1 MNMSDVAEQYEF
13 DKRAEQERRGL
24 SNSNALQQALMPSK
38 PHCGSLNH
46 KLMAMR
52 PRDRIYIETTLDGF
66 AGVQR
71 GVTAKS
77 RRPSSMNGME
87 FTCALFTAV
96 SCSKAG
102 DIRYLVAVERTR

>member
-1 MNMSDVAEQYEF
+1 MTNHPIPTNPPPEP
-13 DKRAEQERRGL
+13 ERRGL
-24 SNSNALQQALMPSK
+24 TLSDVLQQVLMPSK
-38 PHCGSLNH
+38 PHRDSLNH

-66 AGVQR
+66 PGVQR

-77 RRPSSMNGME
+77 RRPSSMEGME